1 MRLSD
6 KIEQIILEL
15 LDKQELEP
23 LTLSRNQIA
32 DYLGCAPSQVTYVV
46 NTRFSEDLCSR
57 VKERKWRLYSNF
69 FITTNTNKKTSC
81 QS

>member
-46 NTRFSEDLCSR
+46 NTRFSEDQ
-57 VKERKWRLYSNF
+57 N
-69 FITTNTNKKTSC
+69 
-81 QS
+81 